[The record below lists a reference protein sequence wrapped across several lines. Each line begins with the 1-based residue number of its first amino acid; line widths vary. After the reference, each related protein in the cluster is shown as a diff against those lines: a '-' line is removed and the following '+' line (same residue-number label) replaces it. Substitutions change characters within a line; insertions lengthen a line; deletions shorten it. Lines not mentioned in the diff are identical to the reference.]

1 MKKHIY
7 TSVMGL
13 LSFGMRRPLER
24 ADRAKRRRRFG
35 LVLWNSAVV
44 YPKRRRAALAAALQS
59 VAAHA

>member
-24 ADRAKRRRRFG
+24 ADRKRRRRFG